1 MTHSR
6 EQEAIS
12 AYFKLLEKKGAKSG
26 MLYKRSLFLDQFI
39 PLLQNQALERT
50 SYSKAIEKIIKT
62 LPADIWHDSLNTARE
77 FYPFW
82 MQDIKA
88 IAAFSRQGGFDI
100 QPLKWQPEPTTLKAL
115 TDRLNTA
122 KFNVTETRLL
132 TAYTKAL
139 KDKGA
144 NPQLLD
150 NRVNLAKI
158 LLLQLKG
165 APTDDAR
172 VYRVGVDMTLP
183 LFKIDE
189 NKQLFLLVIREFYQ
203 YWIDNPDKNLGS
215 DQGIEVTFI
224 E

>member
-1 MTHSR
+1 MCTAR
-6 EQEAIS
+6 EKEAIS

-39 PLLQNQALERT
+39 PLLKNQPLERS
-50 SYSKAIEKIIKT
+50 SYSKAIERIIKT
-62 LPADIWHDSLNTARE
+62 IPADIWHDSLNTARE

-82 MQDIKA
+82 MQDIKS

-100 QPLKWQPEPTTLKAL
+100 QPLKWQPQPTSLKVL
-115 TDRLNTA
+115 TDALKTA
-122 KFNVTETRLL
+122 KFDATESRHLS
-132 TAYTKAL
+132 AYKQAL
-139 KDKGA
+139 MDKGA
-144 NPQLLD
+144 NQQLMD
-150 NRVNLAKI
+150 NRLNLAKI

-165 APTDDAR
+165 SPTDDAR
-172 VYRVGVDMTLP
+172 IYRVAVDVTLP

-203 YWIDNPDKNLGS
+203 YWIDNPDNNLGS

-224 E
+224 D

>member
-1 MTHSR
+1 MCTAR
-6 EQEAIS
+6 EKEAIS

-39 PLLQNQALERT
+39 PLLKNQPLERS
-50 SYSKAIEKIIKT
+50 SYSKAIERIIKT
-62 LPADIWHDSLNTARE
+62 IPADIWHDSLNTARE

-82 MQDIKA
+82 MQDIKS

-100 QPLKWQPEPTTLKAL
+100 QPLKWQPQPTSLKVLTDTLK
-115 TDRLNTA
+115 TA
-122 KFNVTETRLL
+122 KFDATESRHLG
-132 TAYTKAL
+132 AYKQAL
-139 KDKGA
+139 MDKGA
-144 NPQLLD
+144 NQQLMD
-150 NRVNLAKI
+150 NRLNLAKI

-165 APTDDAR
+165 SPTDDAR
-172 VYRVGVDMTLP
+172 IYRVAVDVTLP

-203 YWIDNPDKNLGS
+203 YWIDNPDNNLGS

-224 E
+224 D

>member
-1 MTHSR
+1 MSNAR
-6 EQEAIS
+6 EKVAIS

-26 MLYKRSLFLDQFI
+26 VLYKRSLFLDKFI
-39 PLLQNQALERT
+39 PLLDDQPLERS
-50 SYSKAIEKIIKT
+50 SYSKAIEKVIKT
-62 LPADIWHDSLNTARE
+62 MPADIWHDSLNTARE

-100 QPLKWQPEPTTLKAL
+100 QPLKWQPKPTSLKIL
-115 TDRLNTA
+115 TDQLKTA
-122 KFNVTETRLL
+122 KFDVTETRHLIS
-132 TAYTKAL
+132 YTQAL

-144 NPQLLD
+144 NQQLLD
-150 NRVNLAKI
+150 NRLNLAKI

-165 APTDDAR
+165 APAGDAR
-172 VYRVGVDMTLP
+172 VYRVAVDVTLP

-203 YWIDNPDKNLGS
+203 YWIDNPDNNLGS
-215 DQGIEVTFI
+215 DQGMEVTFI
-224 E
+224 N

>member
-1 MTHSR
+1 MSLTR
-6 EQEAIS
+6 EQEAMR
-12 AYFKLLEKKGAKSG
+12 AYFNLLEKKGAKSG

-39 PLLQNQALERT
+39 PLLKDQALERA
-50 SYSKAIEKIIKT
+50 SYSKAIEKAIKNI
-62 LPADIWHDSLNTARE
+62 PAEIWHDSLNTARE
-77 FYPFW
+77 FFPFW

-100 QPLKWQPEPTTLKAL
+100 DPLKWQPAPTSLKAL
-115 TDRLNTA
+115 TDHLKHARFDA
-122 KFNVTETRLL
+122 IETSHLQ
-132 TAYTKAL
+132 AYTQAL

-144 NPQLLD
+144 NSQLLE
-150 NRVNLAKI
+150 NRTNLAKI

-165 APTDDAR
+165 APLDDAR
-172 VYRVGVDMTLP
+172 VYRVAVDVTLP

-203 YWIDNPDKNLGS
+203 YWINNPDKDLGS
-215 DQGIEVTFI
+215 DSGIEVTFL

>member
-1 MTHSR
+1 MCTAR
-6 EQEAIS
+6 EKEAIS

-39 PLLQNQALERT
+39 PLLKNQPLERS

-62 LPADIWHDSLNTARE
+62 IPADIWHDSLNTARE

-82 MQDIKA
+82 MQDIKS

-100 QPLKWQPEPTTLKAL
+100 QPLKWQPQPTSLKVL
-115 TDRLNTA
+115 TDALKTA
-122 KFNVTETRLL
+122 KFDATESRHLS
-132 TAYTKAL
+132 AYQQAL
-139 KDKGA
+139 MDKGA
-144 NPQLLD
+144 NQQLLD
-150 NRVNLAKI
+150 NRLNLAKI

-165 APTDDAR
+165 SPTDDAR
-172 VYRVGVDMTLP
+172 IYRVAVDVTLP

-203 YWIDNPDKNLGS
+203 YWIDNPDNNLGS

-224 E
+224 D